1 MSERARSPHHG
12 TVGGRRPQLAVA
24 GAWCAWAAAVVL
36 TGVAVALGWQ
46 PAVGD
51 WWLNLPL
58 ATAYPLAGAIILTSR
73 PGHPIGRLMI
83 GVGLAAGL
91 AIATHQY
98 ATRAIV
104 LDPGSLPFATAAAWI
119 GSWMWAL
126 AAMPAMTILPLLFPD
141 GRLLSRR
148 WRPILA
154 AAVVA
159 VAAAVVGFGFAPG
172 RLTDFPS
179 VHNPM
184 SVDALGAVT
193 RVLQRAFFPLIL
205 IATVGAVASLVM
217 RSRHGDPRTR
227 QPLRLV
233 TASMVA
239 FVALVALVNALPLP
253 LFLAAALQVGAA
265 LLVPAAIV
273 IGVLQ
278 RRLFDIR
285 VIVKPSLVYAALTV
299 SVLGLY
305 VAVVQ
310 LVGRLGGHAVG
321 LVVAT
326 GVAAVAFEPLHQRL
340 QHGVDRLLHGDRAD
354 PAAAVTRLAGHL
366 GESTSPTALLAA
378 AAAGVGEALQVPGV
392 RVTAVDGERVVSE
405 AEWGGFPTDVER
417 VPVGFYGGVVGYLE
431 LAQREAG
438 TVLDRA
444 DGRVLA
450 RLLPHL
456 GTAMHIVVL
465 TADLHAA
472 RERAVLAREEER
484 RRIRRD
490 LHDGLGPVL
499 AGLGLGLEGAAD
511 LVATDP
517 DHARE
522 LLVELSEE
530 VHAMIGDVRRLVYEL
545 RPPSLDDLGLLGA
558 LREHA
563 SSIGRRP
570 GAVAVT
576 IDAPDELPVLPA
588 AVEVAVFRIAME
600 ALTNVERHAHARRC
614 TVRLRVDDDVEVTV
628 EDDGVGIDAC
638 GSGVGL
644 SSMQERVQ
652 ELNGLWC
659 VEPRKPTGTRLRAQL
674 PLSSR

>member
-1 MSERARSPHHG
+1 MEPVR
-12 TVGGRRPQLAVA
+12 GRHPQLAVA
-24 GAWCAWAAAVVL
+24 SVWLAWVAALAL
-36 TGVAVALGWQ
+36 TTVAVALGWQ

-73 PGHPIGRLMI
+73 PGHPIGRLMT

-98 ATRAIV
+98 ATQGIV
-104 LDPGSLPFATAAAWI
+104 LDPGSLPFATVAAWV

-148 WRPILA
+148 WRPVLIT
-154 AAVVA
+154 A
-159 VAAAVVGFGFAPG
+159 VAAVAFAVVGFGLAPG

-179 VHNPM
+179 VHNP
-184 SVDALGAVT
+184 VGIRGLGPVT
-193 RVLQRAFFPLIL
+193 GLLQGAFFPLIL
-205 IATVGAVASLVM
+205 IATAGAVASLVV

-233 TASMVA
+233 IVSMVV
-239 FVALVALVNALPLP
+239 FVALVVFVSVLPLP
-253 LFLAAALQVGAA
+253 LALSATVQVGAA

-278 RRLFDIR
+278 RGLFDIR
-285 VIVKPSLVYAALTV
+285 VVVKPSLVYAALTV

-305 VAVVQ
+305 VTVVQ
-310 LVGRLGGHAVG
+310 LVGRLGGHPVG

-326 GVAAVAFEPLHQRL
+326 GVVAVAFEPLHRRL
-340 QHGVDRLLHGDRAD
+340 HRGVDRLLHGDRAD
-354 PAAAVTRLAGHL
+354 PSAAAARLAGHL
-366 GESTSPTALLAA
+366 SASTSPGALLAA
-378 AAAGVGEALQVPGV
+378 AAVGVGEALQVPGV
-392 RVTAVDGERVVSE
+392 RVIAVDGERVVGRT
-405 AEWGGFPTDVER
+405 EWGVFPTDVER
-417 VPVGFYGGVVGYLE
+417 IPIRFYEGVVGHLE
-431 LAQREAG
+431 VAQREPHAMLG
-438 TVLDRA
+438 CADR
-444 DGRVLA
+444 RVLS
-450 RLLPHL
+450 RLLPHV

-465 TADLHAA
+465 TADLNAA
-472 RERAVLAREEER
+472 REQAVLAREEER

-499 AGLGLGLEGAAD
+499 AGLGLGLEGVAD
-511 LVATDP
+511 LVTNKP
-517 DHARE
+517 DHARDLLAE
-522 LLVELSEE
+522 LAEA
-530 VHAMIGDVRRLVYEL
+530 VHGTIDDVRRLVYEL

-563 SSIGRRP
+563 NSIARRP

-576 IDAPDELPVLPA
+576 VDAPNELPALPA
-588 AVEVAVFRIAME
+588 AVEVAIFRIAME
-600 ALTNVERHAHARRC
+600 ALTNVERHAHASSC
-614 TVRLRVDDDVEVTV
+614 TIRLRVDDGIEITV
-628 EDDGVGIDAC
+628 EDDGVGINGR

-644 SSMQERVQ
+644 SSMQERVR
-652 ELNGLWC
+652 ELNGLWSL
-659 VEPRKPTGTRLRAQL
+659 ETRQPTGTRLRAQL
-674 PLSSR
+674 PLSST